1 MSVAKAAPLRKG
13 DNCDFT
19 IAGKYPSVIYSAL
32 DGTALYSNEGI
43 INKLLLIT
51 RSRQLVSSWLVSR
64 MTYRL
69 TNWLG
74 DWSANDVF
82 VFVYS

>member
-1 MSVAKAAPLRKG
+1 MVLQELGQWQKRLHSERG

-32 DGTALYSNEGI
+32 YRTALYSNEGI
-43 INKLLLIT
+43 INKSLLIS
-51 RSRQLVSSWLVSR
+51 RSSQLVISWLVSR

-69 TNWLG
+69 TN
-74 DWSANDVF
+74 
-82 VFVYS
+82 